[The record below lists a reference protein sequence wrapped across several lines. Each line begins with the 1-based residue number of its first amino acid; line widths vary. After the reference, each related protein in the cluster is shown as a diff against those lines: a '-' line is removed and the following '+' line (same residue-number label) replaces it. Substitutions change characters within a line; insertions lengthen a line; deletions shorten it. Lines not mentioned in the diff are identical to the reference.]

1 MTSRNGVGFERLPP
15 GHRHALPD
23 SRCAGLD
30 ELHRQIEL
38 VSHNPVVTAVLGA
51 ADAVLLVLNGQR
63 QIVAFNSR
71 VAAVSRIS
79 DVSGVLGLRPGE
91 TFQCV
96 NAAGPGGCGAAPACE
111 TCGALGAILACQRNR
126 RSAEAECLI
135 RTRSGKDSALE
146 FNVRATPVVLGG
158 SPFTVVSL
166 RDISSEKRKQAL
178 EQIFFHDILNTVTAL
193 RSWTAVLRRPGVD
206 HQRAGERVDL
216 ISRQLEREIRDQ
228 RALALA
234 ESGTL
239 VAMPQRVRAADLL
252 RDLEFSFSSHFAAEG
267 RRLELEAVPPEAEL
281 ESDPSLALRVL
292 ANMVRNALEATAPG
306 GAVRVGC
313 EPARWGDGDG
323 DAHALRFIVR
333 NQGYIPPEI
342 QAHVFQ
348 RSFST
353 KAHRGRGL
361 GTYSMKLLGEG
372 YLGGKVSFASEVHS
386 GTMFFLELPVE
397 FPRVPEQAAGAQ
409 GA

>member
-1 MTSRNGVGFERLPP
+1 MTSHDGVGAERLPP

-23 SRCAGLD
+23 SRRAGLD
-30 ELHRQIEL
+30 ELHREIEL
-38 VSHNPVVTAVLGA
+38 ASHNPIVTAVLGA
-51 ADAVLLVLNGQR
+51 ADAVLLVLNAQR

-91 TFQCV
+91 VLRCV
-96 NAAGPGGCGAAPACE
+96 NSQGPGGCGAAPACE

-135 RTRSGKDSALE
+135 RTDSAKGGALE
-146 FNVRATPVVLGG
+146 LNVRATPVVLGER
-158 SPFTVVSL
+158 SFTVVSL

-193 RSWTAVLRRPGVD
+193 RSWTAVLRCPGTD
-206 HQRAGERVDL
+206 HQRARERVDL
-216 ISRQLEREIRDQ
+216 VSRQLEREIQDH

-239 VAMPQRVRAADLL
+239 IAKPQRLRAADLL
-252 RDLEFSFSSHFAAEG
+252 RDLEFAFASNFAAEG
-267 RRLELEAVPPEAEL
+267 RRLEVDPVPPDAEP

-306 GAVRVGC
+306 GTVWVRC
-313 EPARWGDGDG
+313 EPARRDDGG
-323 DAHALRFIVR
+323 AHALRFSVR
-333 NQGYIPPEI
+333 NQGFIPPEI
-342 QAHVFQ
+342 QAHVFH

-353 KAHRGRGL
+353 KADRGRGL

-372 YLGGKVSFASEVHS
+372 YLGGKVSFVSEVDS
-386 GTMFFLELPVE
+386 GTTFFLELPLE
-397 FPRVPEQAAGAQ
+397 FPRAAGSQAT
-409 GA
+409 